1 MKKALLGSLVSAALL
16 TSFNLSAASASQAV
30 DAQAATDNASKV
42 SQQKIDSYAD
52 SAESALAQY
61 KAALRQVDSL
71 RTYNEQVGKMVDSQS
86 SELASMQRQI
96 AQIDQTSTEVVPLML
111 KMIDSLEQFVALD
124 LPFQKVERE
133 DRVAAL
139 TDLMNRA
146 DVTISEKY
154 RKILEAYQIEEGFSR
169 TIESYKASLAKDGGE
184 KTYEFLRVGRIAL
197 LYQSPDGN
205 ETGMW
210 NKKTRQWEELPQE
223 YRSAVEQGLRI
234 AKKQAP
240 PALIK
245 LPVQTAEKTS

>member
-1 MKKALLGSLVSAALL
+1 
-16 TSFNLSAASASQAV
+16 
-30 DAQAATDNASKV
+30 
-42 SQQKIDSYAD
+42 
-52 SAESALAQY
+52 
-61 KAALRQVDSL
+61 
-71 RTYNEQVGKMVDSQS
+71 
-86 SELASMQRQI
+86 MQRQI

-111 KMIDSLEQFVALD
+111 KMIDSLEQFVSLD

-169 TIESYKASLAKDGGE
+169 TIEAYKASLDKDGSE

-197 LYQSPDGN
+197 LYQSPDGM
-205 ETGMW
+205 ETGVW
-210 NKKTRQWEELPQE
+210 NKQTRQWEALPQE

-245 LPVQTAEKTS
+245 LPVQTAEKAS

>member
-1 MKKALLGSLVSAALL
+1 MKKALLGSLISAALL
-16 TSFNLSAASASQAV
+16 TSFASIAAPANQAV
-30 DAQAATDNASKV
+30 DTQAATNQAAKA
-42 SQQKIDSYAD
+42 SQQKIDNYAEATD
-52 SAESALAQY
+52 TALAQY
-61 KAALRQVDSL
+61 KAALRQLDSL
-71 RTYNEQVGKMVDSQS
+71 KAYNEQVAKMVESQQG
-86 SELASMQRQI
+86 ELVSMQKQI
-96 AQIDQTSTEVVPLML
+96 EQIDQTSTEVVPLML

-169 TIESYKASLAKDGGE
+169 TIEAYKASLEKDGSE

-197 LYQSPDGN
+197 LYQSPDGQ

-210 NKKTRQWEELPQE
+210 NKKTRQWEPLPDE

-245 LPVQTAEKTS
+245 LPVQTAEKA

>member
-1 MKKALLGSLVSAALL
+1 MKRALLGSLASAALL
-16 TSFNLSAASASQAV
+16 TSFAVSAATATQTV
-30 DAQAATDNASKV
+30 DTQTATDQAAKA
-42 SQQKIDSYAD
+42 SQQKIDHYAD
-52 SAESALAQY
+52 SAENALAQY
-61 KAALRQVDSL
+61 KSALRQLDSL
-71 RTYNEQVGKMVDSQS
+71 TTYNQQVAKMVESQS
-86 SELASMQRQI
+86 SELASMERQI

-111 KMIDSLEQFVALD
+111 KMIDALEQFVALD
-124 LPFQKVERE
+124 LPFQKSERE
-133 DRVAAL
+133 ERVTAL

-169 TIESYKASLAKDGGE
+169 SIEAYKASLQQQDGSE

-197 LYQSPDGN
+197 LYQSPDGQ

-210 NKKTRQWEELPQE
+210 NKKSRQWEALPQE

-245 LPVQTAEKTS
+245 LPVQTAEKA

>member
-1 MKKALLGSLVSAALL
+1 
-16 TSFNLSAASASQAV
+16 
-30 DAQAATDNASKV
+30 
-42 SQQKIDSYAD
+42 
-52 SAESALAQY
+52 
-61 KAALRQVDSL
+61 
-71 RTYNEQVGKMVDSQS
+71 
-86 SELASMQRQI
+86 
-96 AQIDQTSTEVVPLML
+96 
-111 KMIDSLEQFVALD
+111 
-124 LPFQKVERE
+124 
-133 DRVAAL
+133 
-139 TDLMNRA
+139 MNRA

-245 LPVQTAEKTS
+245 LPVQTAEKAS

>member
-1 MKKALLGSLVSAALL
+1 
-16 TSFNLSAASASQAV
+16 
-30 DAQAATDNASKV
+30 
-42 SQQKIDSYAD
+42 
-52 SAESALAQY
+52 
-61 KAALRQVDSL
+61 
-71 RTYNEQVGKMVDSQS
+71 
-86 SELASMQRQI
+86 
-96 AQIDQTSTEVVPLML
+96 ML

-154 RKILEAYQIEEGFSR
+154 RKILEAYQIR
-169 TIESYKASLAKDGGE
+169 GGLQPHHRVLQGE
-184 KTYEFLRVGRIAL
+184 PGQGWQREDLRVPARRPHRVALPVSGWSGDRHVEQADPSVGRVA
-197 LYQSPDGN
+197 
-205 ETGMW
+205 
-210 NKKTRQWEELPQE
+210 QE

-245 LPVQTAEKTS
+245 LPVQTAEKAS

>member
-1 MKKALLGSLVSAALL
+1 MKKALLGSLISAALL
-16 TSFNLSAASASQAV
+16 TSFNLSAATAGQAV
-30 DAQAATDNASKV
+30 DTQAATDNASKV
-42 SQQKIDSYAD
+42 SQQKIDSYAET
-52 SAESALAQY
+52 AESALAQY
-61 KAALRQVDSL
+61 KASLRQLDSL
-71 RTYNEQVGKMVDSQS
+71 HVYNEQVGKMVDSQS

-111 KMIDSLEQFVALD
+111 KMIDALDQFVSLD

-139 TDLMNRA
+139 THLMDRA

-169 TIESYKASLAKDGGE
+169 TIEAYKASLEKDGAQ

-197 LYQSPDGN
+197 LYQSPDGM
-205 ETGMW
+205 ETGVW
-210 NKKTRQWEELPQE
+210 NKQTRQWEALPQE
-223 YRSAVEQGLRI
+223 HRSAVEQGLRI

-245 LPVQTAEKTS
+245 LPVQTAEKAS